1 LSFILS
7 WDEFGFAL
15 LIQVAHRT
23 LPPLLYYY
31 TVFGDV
37 GPASALAL
45 IMLVPAV
52 AVVVALGPGLRT
64 AVTGGIR

>member
-1 LSFILS
+1 
-7 WDEFGFAL
+7 
-15 LIQVAHRT
+15 VAHRT